1 MTGYKINIQNQVF
14 MYTSNKQDTIV
25 EKTPFTTAV
34 KKI

>member
-14 MYTSNKQDTIV
+14 MHTDNKWDMAV

-34 KKI
+34 KI